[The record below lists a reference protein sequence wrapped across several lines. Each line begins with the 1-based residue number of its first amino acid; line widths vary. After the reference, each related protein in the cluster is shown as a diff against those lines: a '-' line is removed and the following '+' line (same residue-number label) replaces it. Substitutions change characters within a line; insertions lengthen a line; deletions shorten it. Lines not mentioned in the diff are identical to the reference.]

1 MSTKYGELLHKT
13 IDKLIQSTLALVS
26 KRVEF
31 IYKYTKFD
39 SFISHFVMPLAAF
52 HYVNSSL
59 DVVYKQRVLVKT
71 VSNYEQNARL

>member
-52 HYVNSSL
+52 HYVNPSL
-59 DVVYKQRVLVKT
+59 DVFTIKEFL
-71 VSNYEQNARL
+71 